1 MCISDTLR
9 DLVTFVQFKKKNIKN
24 TNGGG
29 LLLVK
34 MQAAAPASRV
44 ETFSGYTEETASI
57 VCLFTQMFFQNELIQ
72 LDENCLLLHEI
83 VYHLISP
90 YFSRLS

>member
-1 MCISDTLR
+1 M
-9 DLVTFVQFKKKNIKN
+9 KNIH
-24 TNGGG
+24 GGG

-34 MQAAAPASRV
+34 MQAPAPASRV
-44 ETFSGYTEETASI
+44 ETISGYTEATASI

-72 LDENCLLLHEI
+72 LDENCLLLHEN

-90 YFSRLS
+90 YFSRSS